1 MGPVRKSSCGGAA
14 DAVALNAH
22 TQNWRVVEGA
32 KVTHTVANAVR
43 LGSEYLWD
51 REASDQAVAMLR
63 RSKDDVES
71 AGGYS
76 GSVLCTVTPTDQ
88 QSEAVVFFRIMRLH
102 STPLYPKGGRG
113 CVSVILN
120 WGIQQA
126 DASGA
131 KIFLESSPQ
140 AHRLYTKYGWRDI
153 DQSMINLGHFGGKG
167 LYPLTIMV
175 RDPVAVQP

>member
-76 GSVLCTVTPTDQ
+76 GSVLC
-88 QSEAVVFFRIMRLH
+88 
-102 STPLYPKGGRG
+102 RG